1 MTAMGLDVIELV
13 MAIETEFGVAIP
25 DQVAAELCTGRA
37 TTEYLVDVLRV
48 RAMNGLSVPAECL
61 EKGEVSDERVWR
73 MLRKLVAEQAG
84 RPEEDVNSD
93 QHFVNDLGMG

>member
-1 MTAMGLDVIELV
+1 MGLDTVELV
-13 MAIETEFGVAIP
+13 MAIEEEFGLAIP
-25 DQVAAELCTGRA
+25 DQVANALSTGRVM
-37 TTEYLVDVLRV
+37 TDYLVDVLRV